1 METQNSA
8 MLAAI
13 LSADPC
19 FHPSL
24 GNPKAATLGWTHG
37 HYVLRLMYI
46 EIENLKKE
54 KKKIRYALWNSF
66 RYDTEKEI

>member
-1 METQNSA
+1 

-24 GNPKAATLGWTHG
+24 GNPKAATLGWTH
-37 HYVLRLMYI
+37 VS
-46 EIENLKKE
+46 
-54 KKKIRYALWNSF
+54 YAEFNVHGA
-66 RYDTEKEI
+66 